1 MDVSNVRNYAVI
13 VILLVT
19 FSLGP
24 SMMKLTILPALGL
37 MLPYALRV

>member
-1 MDVSNVRNYAVI
+1 MDVSNVRNYAVLA
-13 VILLVT
+13 ILLVT